1 MKFFIPPAF
10 LYSNIPDW
18 THEKQEAIKQTCTNV
33 SILTIKPWI
42 HFDIRYILNEG
53 ILTFGSFFKIEH
65 MYKLIISSIKEEIA
79 NTPAKA
85 P

>member
-1 MKFFIPPAF
+1 
-10 LYSNIPDW
+10 
-18 THEKQEAIKQTCTNV
+18 V